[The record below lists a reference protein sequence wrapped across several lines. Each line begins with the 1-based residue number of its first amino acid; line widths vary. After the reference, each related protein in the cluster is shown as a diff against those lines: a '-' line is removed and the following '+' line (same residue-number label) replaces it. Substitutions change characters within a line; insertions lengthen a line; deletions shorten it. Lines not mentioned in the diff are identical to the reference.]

1 MTKNYKLHVTEADS
15 GTRLDRFVAQNI
27 KTLSRAK
34 VVKLIQQS
42 YILIDNKQVNPA
54 RKVDP
59 GQTIEVE
66 IPDIEPSTL
75 LPWNKKLDIVYE
87 DEYIIVV
94 EKPAGIAVHPSP
106 GHQHE
111 TIANALIA
119 HDPDLVM
126 VGSALR
132 PGIIHRLD
140 LETSGLLV
148 VAKTEF
154 AHRNISEQFAS
165 RLVEKLYYALVH
177 GKPEI
182 REAIIDAPI
191 GRSPFNRKQM
201 DVVSTGKNAITRY
214 EIIATYPKT
223 SLLRISPKTGRT
235 HQIRVHLKSIGHPVV
250 GDNLYGKRD
259 ESLGR
264 HFLHASQLS
273 FTHPENNECLKFNSE
288 LPMELE
294 NYIKDILES
303 SPDMKDTATK

>member
-201 DVVSTGKNAITRY
+201 D
-214 EIIATYPKT
+214 
-223 SLLRISPKTGRT
+223 
-235 HQIRVHLKSIGHPVV
+235 
-250 GDNLYGKRD
+250 
-259 ESLGR
+259 
-264 HFLHASQLS
+264 
-273 FTHPENNECLKFNSE
+273 
-288 LPMELE
+288 
-294 NYIKDILES
+294 
-303 SPDMKDTATK
+303 